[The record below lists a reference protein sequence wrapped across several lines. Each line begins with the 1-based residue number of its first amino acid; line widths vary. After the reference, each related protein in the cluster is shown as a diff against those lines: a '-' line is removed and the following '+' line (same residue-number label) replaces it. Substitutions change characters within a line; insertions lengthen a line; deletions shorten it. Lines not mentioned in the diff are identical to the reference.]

1 MKAVALALA
10 LAAVIVL
17 AGSYAAAGQAGLLV
31 LAGLAGVAA
40 LLAARLRIPGPPPPA
55 GTSRRPARLPNPE
68 FPGYRRIHVALSEAR
83 VSGRL
88 FDLLTRPL
96 LQRLL
101 AALLADRRRT
111 DISKNPQ
118 AAREAMGGD
127 LWPLLDPS
135 RPATQDSS
143 APGVSLETLT
153 AIVDRLEDV

>member
-1 MKAVALALA
+1 MRPAVLALA

-17 AGSYAAAGQAGLLV
+17 AGAYAAAGQAGLLV
-31 LAGLAGVAA
+31 LAGLAGLAA
-40 LLAARLRIPGPPPPA
+40 LLTARLRIPGPPPPA
-55 GTSRRPARLPNPE
+55 GTRRPARLPNPD

-111 DISKNPQ
+111 DISKNPR
-118 AAREAMGGD
+118 AARDAVGAE
-127 LWPLLDPS
+127 LWPLLDPA
-135 RPATQDSS
+135 RPASQDSG

-153 AIVDRLEDV
+153 VIVDRLEDV